1 MGEHA
6 SDSWQPQGRWNRVTR
21 TCRRAEG
28 AVPRPNFAMT
38 RLQTLAPAKINLTLC
53 VLTRRSDDYH
63 DLSSLVAFAEVGD
76 EVALETGSDLD
87 LAVAGPLAT
96 AAGDNTNNLILKAA
110 RAMQARCAGLK
121 LGHFHLVKRLPAGA
135 GLGGGSADAAAALRL
150 IAQANDIDLSDKRVM
165 DAARATGADV
175 PVCVESKA
183 RLMHGVG
190 DVLSSPLKLPK
201 LDALL
206 VFPGVPIVTKDVF
219 GNFTLLA
226 GPRRKTRYEAN
237 EIPTERAALLD
248 YLAREANDLELA
260 ARLVAPEIS
269 EAKDILG
276 DTDARVVR
284 MSGSGSA
291 VFALYETVS
300 LAKRAAAK
308 IKKRR
313 PEWWCM
319 QTVLA

>member
-1 MGEHA
+1 M
-6 SDSWQPQGRWNRVTR
+6 S
-21 TCRRAEG
+21 
-28 AVPRPNFAMT
+28 
-38 RLQTLAPAKINLTLC
+38 RLQMLAPAKINLMLC
-53 VLTRRSDDYH
+53 VLSRRSDGYH

-76 EVALETGSDLD
+76 EIALETGSGLD
-87 LAVAGPLAT
+87 LVVSGPLAM
-96 AAGDNTNNLILKAA
+96 AAGANADNLILKAA
-110 RAMQARCAGLK
+110 RAMQARCEGLK
-121 LGHFHLVKRLPAGA
+121 VGHFHLVKRLPAGA

-150 IAQANDIDLSDKRVM
+150 IAQANDIDVSDKRVM

-190 DVLSSPLKLPK
+190 DVLSPPLALPK
-201 LDALL
+201 LDAVL
-206 VFPGVPIVTKDVF
+206 VFPGVPVATKDVF
-219 GNFTLLA
+219 GNFTLVA
-226 GPRRKTRYEAN
+226 GPRRKARYDAN

-248 YLAREANDLELA
+248 YLARDANDLELA

-269 EAKDILG
+269 EAKDLLG
-276 DTDARVVR
+276 DSDARVVR

-291 VFALYETVS
+291 VFALYETAS

-313 PEWWCM
+313 PQWWCVA
-319 QTVLA
+319 TSLN